1 MDSKDTATKSYTRKD
16 LNDLIKYLKAIEN
29 LNEEGRR
36 RLQKEMRRYN
46 GL

>member
-1 MDSKDTATKSYTRKD
+1 MDSKEGRVERQYF
-16 LNDLIKYLKAIEN
+16 KAIEN
-29 LNEEGRR
+29 LSEEGRR

>member
-1 MDSKDTATKSYTRKD
+1 MDSKDNAI
-16 LNDLIKYLKAIEN
+16 NLIKYFNEIEN
-29 LNEEGRR
+29 LSEEGLR

>member
-1 MDSKDTATKSYTRKD
+1 MDFKEVITMGIAEDF
-16 LNDLIKYLKAIEN
+16 NKYFKAIEN